1 MPAPTGA
8 QPVNRHLSLTV
19 RCLRLF
25 YRGAELLAWP
35 WVDLL
40 LRLALAQS
48 FLMSMSTVLELV
60 SAALLICGLLTRLA
74 VLPLLGLALLAQL
87 QHPPMDLHL
96 YRIALLGWYFVMGP
110 GPLSLDVGLQG
121 LARSALPGSRQVTAA
136 TEFLA
141 RYLGPLYTLALRL
154 WLAVALCDAALVL
167 PTADMGVLPTLLPE
181 RSTPQLAAGVA
192 LVFGALLAGGLA
204 TRLASAALML
214 GVGAMAMMVP
224 DPRLHGYWLGLLAIL
239 ALRGP
244 GALSLD
250 EALRRGLCG
259 RFPELVGMPPRGL
272 AELPRVVIVGAGF
285 GGLRCAD
292 ALRDA
297 PVSVTVVDRV
307 NYHLFQPLLYQVAT
321 AAISPGDI
329 ATPVRTLF
337 RESLNTRVLLGE
349 VVGVDP
355 VRRRVSV
362 GEATLEYDYLVL
374 ATGATHSYFGND
386 QWREHAPGLKRVE
399 DATEIRRRILVAF
412 ERAEAAEDDAERAAL
427 LTFLIV
433 GGGPTGVELA
443 GAIAELAHF
452 GMQKDFRRFDPASA
466 RIVLVQSGPRILPA
480 FPERLSQR
488 AQTSLERLG
497 VEVLTQSR
505 VENIDAKGVIVGG
518 RAIAARTVLWAAG
531 VVSSPAARWLGAQAD
546 AAGRTKVEP
555 DLSVPHHPEVFVIG
569 DAALS
574 HAWAGQPVPGLAPAA
589 KQQGA
594 YVARLIR
601 CRVRT
606 QPTPPP
612 FSYKHL
618 GSLATIGRKA
628 AVADFSWIRLSGPG
642 AWWLWGLVHLGFLVG
657 MRNRATTLLNWFWS
671 YLTFSGGIRLITG
684 SDRSP

>member
-1 MPAPTGA
+1 MPLPTGA
-8 QPVNRHLSLTV
+8 MQPVNRHLSLAV
-19 RCLRLF
+19 RCLRLL
-25 YRGAELLAWP
+25 YGGAERLSWP

-48 FLMSMSTVLELV
+48 FLMSMSTTLELV

-74 VLPLLGLALLAQL
+74 VLPLLGLAVLSHLH
-87 QHPPMDLHL
+87 HPPMDLQL

-121 LARSALPGSRQVTAA
+121 LARSALPGSRQVAAA

-154 WLAVALCDAALVL
+154 WLAAALCG
-167 PTADMGVLPTLLPE
+167 TGGVLSAWLPE
-181 RSTPQLAAGVA
+181 HSTPHLAAGA
-192 LVFGALLAGGLA
+192 AFMFGLLLASGFT
-204 TRLASAALML
+204 TRLSAAALML
-214 GVGAMAMMVP
+214 GVGAMAMIDA
-224 DPRLHGYWLGLLAIL
+224 DPQLHGYWLGLLAIL

-244 GALSLD
+244 GPLSLD
-250 EALRRGLCG
+250 AALRQALCY
-259 RFPELVGMPPRGL
+259 RFPELVGKPPRGL

-285 GGLRCAD
+285 GGLSCAD

-297 PVSVTVVDRV
+297 AVSITVVDRV

-321 AAISPGDI
+321 AAVSPGDI

-349 VVGVDP
+349 VLGVDP
-355 VRRRVSV
+355 ARRRVSL
-362 GEATLEYDYLVL
+362 GDTTLEYDYLVL

-386 QWREHAPGLKRVE
+386 QWREHAPGLKCVE

-412 ERAEAAEDDAERAAL
+412 ERAEATEDEAERAAL

-466 RIVLVQSGPRILPA
+466 RILLVQSGPRILPA
-480 FPERLSQR
+480 FPERLSAR
-488 AQTSLERLG
+488 ARSSLERLG
-497 VEVLTQSR
+497 VAVLTHSR
-505 VENIDAKGVIVGG
+505 VESIDAEGVIIGG

-531 VVSSPAARWLGAQAD
+531 VVSSPAAHWLGAEAD
-546 AAGRTKVEP
+546 TAGRTKVEP

-601 CRVRT
+601 CRVRR
-606 QPTPPP
+606 QPVPPP
-612 FSYKHL
+612 FSYRHL

-628 AVADFSWIRLSGPG
+628 AVADFTWIRLSGPG

-657 MRNRATTLLNWFWS
+657 VRNRATTLLNWFWS

-684 SDRSP
+684 SDRS